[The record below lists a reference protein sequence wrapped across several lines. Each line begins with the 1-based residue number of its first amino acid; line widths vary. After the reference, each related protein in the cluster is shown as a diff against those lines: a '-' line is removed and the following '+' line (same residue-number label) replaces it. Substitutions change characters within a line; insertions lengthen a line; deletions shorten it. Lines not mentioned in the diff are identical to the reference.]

1 MANDKSDKS
10 DSIPIIGSGTIG
22 SYTAY
27 LLAKQ
32 GYIVTLYEDHDKIGI
47 PCHCT
52 GIVTS
57 GLLNILDLSKL
68 KPELIVNR
76 LKRVKVVAPNHDSTI
91 IKSSDIVLDRVGFDV
106 FLAEKAVDAGAKLEY
121 NHKFI
126 NFDMQK
132 KQLTLKHKDVI
143 KTVATDKV

>member
-1 MANDKSDKS
+1 MDKDTTTDNTNRRRYNQDKA
-10 DSIPIIGSGTIG
+10 DFIPIIGSGTIG

-32 GYIVTLYEDHDKIGI
+32 GYNATLYEDHDKIGI

-57 GLLNILDLSKL
+57 GLLDILDLSKL

-76 LKRVKVVAPNHDSTI
+76 LKRVKVVAPNNDSII
-91 IKSSDIVLDRVGFDV
+91 IKSSDIVL
-106 FLAEKAVDAGAKLEY
+106 
-121 NHKFI
+121 
-126 NFDMQK
+126 
-132 KQLTLKHKDVI
+132 
-143 KTVATDKV
+143 